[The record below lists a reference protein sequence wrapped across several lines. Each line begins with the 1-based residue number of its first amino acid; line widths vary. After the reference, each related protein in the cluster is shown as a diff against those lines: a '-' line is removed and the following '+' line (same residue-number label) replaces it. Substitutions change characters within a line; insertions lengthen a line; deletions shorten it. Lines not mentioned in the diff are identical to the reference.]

1 LAQARSHGGRRHAGF
16 SQDEQR
22 IVEHLAQPGQRVA
35 DGGRG
40 NVQFTAGAGHT
51 AMAHDRFED
60 AKEIKVDPSNR
71 QYQLLVSLSA
81 AQA

>member
-1 LAQARSHGGRRHAGF
+1 LAQARWHGGRRHAGF

-60 AKEIKVDPSNR
+60 AKEIEVDPSETAISA
-71 QYQLLVSLSA
+71 LVSFSA
-81 AQA
+81 A